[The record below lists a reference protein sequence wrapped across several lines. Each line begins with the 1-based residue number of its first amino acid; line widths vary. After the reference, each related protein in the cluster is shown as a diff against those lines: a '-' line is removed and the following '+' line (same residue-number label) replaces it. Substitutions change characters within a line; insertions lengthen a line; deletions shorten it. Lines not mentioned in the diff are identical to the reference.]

1 MSLLELVLA
10 IGLALVAM
18 VAVIEFY
25 LVRKYYRRSQER
37 QSKAFEMGG
46 RQVRGDMH
54 QLLGEF
60 AVLNDYEQV
69 MTLSSTSRQGSLDL
83 LGVKADS
90 VDFIEFK
97 KKGAA
102 LHGPER
108 KIKNLIDAKKVNYV
122 IKDVELPEGF
132 SVKDRDQGFDPTKFE
147 LITSD
152 PKKPD
157 QDRAEGS

>member
-1 MSLLELVLA
+1 MTDLDLVLGS
-10 IGLALVAM
+10 GLAIAVVAAI
-18 VAVIEFY
+18 VGFY
-25 LVRKYYRRSQER
+25 LARKFYQRTQVR

-46 RQVRGDMH
+46 RQVRGDMY

-60 AVLNDYEQV
+60 AVLNDYEQI

-83 LGVKADS
+83 IGVKADS

-108 KIKNLIDAKKVNYV
+108 KIKVLIDQKKVNYV
-122 IKDVELPEGF
+122 VKDVDLPDGF
-132 SVKDRDQGFDPTKFE
+132 SMKDRGGDFDPNKFKVIPFNLDETKADE
-147 LITSD
+147 S
-152 PKKPD
+152 K
-157 QDRAEGS
+157 

>member
-1 MSLLELVLA
+1 MTDLDLVLGS
-10 IGLALVAM
+10 GLAIAIVAAI
-18 VAVIEFY
+18 VGFY
-25 LVRKYYRRSQER
+25 LARRFYQRAQVR

-46 RQVRGDMH
+46 RQVRGDMY

-83 LGVKADS
+83 IGVKSDS

-108 KIKNLIDAKKVNYV
+108 KIKALIDAKKVSYV
-122 IKDVELPEGF
+122 IKDVELPPGF
-132 SVKDRDQGFDPTKFE
+132 AMKEREQGFDPAKFE
-147 LITSD
+147 LIPMD
-152 PKKPD
+152 PGKP
-157 QDRAEGS
+157 EHPHTE

>member
-1 MSLLELVLA
+1 MTDLDLILGFGLAVAIVLA
-10 IGLALVAM
+10 IVG
-18 VAVIEFY
+18 FY
-25 LVRKYYRRSQER
+25 LARKFYLRAQVR

-46 RQVRGDMH
+46 RQVRGDMY

-60 AVLNDYEQV
+60 AVLNDYEQI

-83 LGVKADS
+83 IGVKADS

-108 KIKNLIDAKKVNYV
+108 KIKVLIDQKKVNYV
-122 IKDVELPEGF
+122 VKDVDLPDGF
-132 SVKDRDQGFDPTKFE
+132 SMGDRKGNDDTQA
-147 LITSD
+147 S
-152 PKKPD
+152 
-157 QDRAEGS
+157 